1 MFVGLSRFEHLS
13 ELSLACVTLDFVT
26 FEEEQS
32 LLSRRLQPIPSV
44 RKLTL
49 KHFECRGCAGDALCD
64 IVAAYFPN
72 LQKIDFDFSPTL
84 WSMVRIFAIIAS

>member
-72 LQKIDFDFSPTL
+72 LQKINVHYDTTVRTL
-84 WSMVRIFAIIAS
+84 LVFLYRVGL